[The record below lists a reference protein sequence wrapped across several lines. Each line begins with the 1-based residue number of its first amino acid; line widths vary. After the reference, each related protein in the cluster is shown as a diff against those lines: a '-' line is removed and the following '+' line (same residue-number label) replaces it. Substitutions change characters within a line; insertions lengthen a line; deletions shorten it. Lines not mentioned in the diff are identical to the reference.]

1 MWTSNCIEEV
11 CEGSTN
17 PERSFVVGWP
27 TCNFV
32 ATFRYA
38 RSRSEA
44 EEYAHAAKTIGT
56 GSDTVSAHRVVEI
69 RLCTDRQS
77 VHTGFN
83 VHSP

>member
-1 MWTSNCIEEV
+1 MWMSHCIEEV

-38 RSRSEA
+38 A
-44 EEYAHAAKTIGT
+44 VAKCAHGAGT
-56 GSDTVSAHRVVEI
+56 LHCRFVENI
-69 RLCTDRQS
+69 C
-77 VHTGFN
+77 
-83 VHSP
+83 

>member
-1 MWTSNCIEEV
+1 MWMSHCVEEV

-38 RSRSEA
+38 AA
-44 EEYAHAAKTIGT
+44 EETELSGRFI
-56 GSDTVSAHRVVEI
+56 ENI
-69 RLCTDRQS
+69 C
-77 VHTGFN
+77 
-83 VHSP
+83 